1 MDDREA
7 ARAFLRELGAS
18 EEQLSAADQ
27 ERDFQGFVS
36 DVLLARGHTLSLV
49 EVAARCEV
57 EPQRVTAM
65 WRSLGVTVDD
75 PDAPLFSDDDAALAR
90 VVLHRGIF
98 SDKFDDVLR
107 VIGSSVARVA
117 EAVVAAYVQVVEAEQ
132 EALHASLL
140 ERVKQNRDAT
150 ELAIATG
157 YGLGPLFQHHL
168 REAIDRQRL
177 SQLGIARREL
187 ARVAVGFVDLVGF
200 TSLSRRLD
208 PAELSS
214 LVTRFEMRAFEVT
227 ASLGGRVVKH
237 IGDEV
242 MFVSLDPVAACRIA
256 LALTDAFTDDGIEPR
271 GGLCA
276 GDVLVLHGDYY
287 GPVVNLASRLTDAAV
302 PGEVLVDD
310 AVVTSLTHVTDVAY
324 EPAGRR
330 QLKGFDDTVRVH
342 ALLRP

>member
-1 MDDREA
+1 
-7 ARAFLRELGAS
+7 
-18 EEQLSAADQ
+18 
-27 ERDFQGFVS
+27 
-36 DVLLARGHTLSLV
+36 
-49 EVAARCEV
+49 
-57 EPQRVTAM
+57 
-65 WRSLGVTVDD
+65 
-75 PDAPLFSDDDAALAR
+75 
-90 VVLHRGIF
+90 
-98 SDKFDDVLR
+98 
-107 VIGSSVARVA
+107 
-117 EAVVAAYVQVVEAEQ
+117 
-132 EALHASLL
+132 
-140 ERVKQNRDAT
+140 
-150 ELAIATG
+150 
-157 YGLGPLFQHHL
+157 
-168 REAIDRQRL
+168 
-177 SQLGIARREL
+177 
-187 ARVAVGFVDLVGF
+187 
-200 TSLSRRLD
+200 LSRRLD

-256 LALTDAFTDDGIEPR
+256 LTLTEAFTADGIEPR

-310 AVVTSLTHVTDVAY
+310 AVVAALVDVEDVAY